1 MKLFEVPEKSNNSAL
16 FKIVVDAPGGST
28 EHSRSASFV
37 REFNS
42 IKALRQFERRNSAI
56 KDAATAY
63 TLHNHRWERFVI
75 YGSNVIPETV
85 LRSLLNSLEKEA
97 TKPSTTNQPI

>member
-16 FKIVVDAPGGST
+16 FKIVVDAPG
-28 EHSRSASFV
+28 ASFV

-56 KDAATAY
+56 KENATTY
-63 TLHNHRWERFVI
+63 TLHNNQWERFVI
-75 YGSNVIPETV
+75 YGSQLIPEST
-85 LRSLLNSLEKEA
+85 LKALLKSLNES
-97 TKPSTTNQPI
+97 